1 MSGHVLE
8 RDTQV
13 AALLIHLR
21 LRLADVEHTSADAAS
36 TAAHATHEEDPQ
48 CHDDEDGHEVIEDH
62 VQEVIVLMIL
72 IHEVTRKDLVV
83 LCLVDKLL
91 QLVNRTEL
99 HLYIGILTRLLGALM
114 EHVSDVLRFYVHLD
128 DALGLV
134 DHDL

>member
-1 MSGHVLE
+1 
-8 RDTQV
+8 
-13 AALLIHLR
+13 
-21 LRLADVEHTSADAAS
+21 
-36 TAAHATHEEDPQ
+36 
-48 CHDDEDGHEVIEDH
+48 
-62 VQEVIVLMIL
+62 MIL